1 MIRSIVA
8 IAKER
13 GQWTLGDVCTYSNK
27 SPGHWTALMCV
38 VDMAPSRKF
47 DAAQYN
53 EWKHS
58 MQEVVQ
64 ELTSVM
70 TSNGMGMRATS
81 GSTCWHSIAS
91 RAHTFLI
98 PILQSKFWAGDITN
112 VLNYENEKACRLA
125 LCELSEFQCFLSWY
139 LILPA
144 KYAAVICRFLCLMMA
159 A

>member
-1 MIRSIVA
+1 
-8 IAKER
+8 
-13 GQWTLGDVCTYSNK
+13 
-27 SPGHWTALMCV
+27 MCV

-64 ELTSVM
+64 ELLTVM
-70 TSNGMGMRATS
+70 TSYGMAARATS

-98 PILQSKFWAGDITN
+98 PILEKAFWARDIRN
-112 VLNYENEKACRLA
+112 VLSYENEKACRLA
-125 LCELSEFQCFLSWY
+125 LCELSELQCFLSCY
-139 LILPA
+139 LTCYLQVTPP
-144 KYAAVICRFLCLMMA
+144 
-159 A
+159 